1 MGNLAS
7 TYQHI
12 ADILSF
18 ETSNL
23 KLEKELMHPSF
34 DWDAIVVEGSR
45 HLVLPALYCRL
56 QAKNLLHVLP
66 KDLKTYLNEITSLN
80 RTRNEAILSQV
91 NSIAQ
96 LLNKHKIV
104 HVFLKGAA
112 LLTLGCFKDNAERMI
127 GDIDILIPE
136 NQLDEAYLLL
146 QKNGY
151 KPAEQTLGN
160 DFFEHKH
167 LPRLLTE
174 HSICAVELH
183 RKLFVSYQCS
193 HLNSETIFEETI
205 NVAKIYMPS
214 HKHLLMHNILNF
226 QINDNG
232 ALYKSI
238 SFRAAFDTISLLR
251 INATDLNWNLNKYFT
266 NYFKTT
272 GVFFKALKTKR
283 LKTFD
288 YSKSFYLFK
297 LKYSQFYKIWNKCI
311 TLISLIPILFRRMLL
326 FLSNK
331 SYRKAIINDKKRIY
345 VHFKSIITK
354 N

>member
-127 GDIDILIPE
+127 GDIDILVPDE
-136 NQLDEAYLLL
+136 QLDDAYQILI
-146 QKNGY
+146 NNHY
-151 KPAEQTLGN
+151 ESTEQPLG
-160 DFFEHKH
+160 HKYFGHRH
-167 LPRLLTE
+167 LPRLIPT
-174 HSICAVELH
+174 HHIAAVELH
-183 RKLFVSYQCS
+183 NKLFLAYNFAPLSCS
-193 HLNSETIFEETI
+193 SIFSKKRQQ
-205 NVAKIYMPS
+205 AKINIPS
-214 HKHLLMHNILNF
+214 IKHLLMHNILSF

-266 NYFKTT
+266 NYFKIT